1 MRHLVSE
8 KASIWALAR
17 SASETAPFVDAG
29 GQLSLLTLD
38 LAEASQEELNR
49 LFPEVDVVFH
59 TAAGG
64 VTDPCLDP
72 SSLSAINVAGTEKV
86 IRAARDNGVR
96 RFVHIGSC
104 FEYGDGA
111 QIDEE
116 SPLRPRSAYASTK
129 VEASKAVLAASRFF
143 EFGSVVLRPFMVYGP
158 GESET
163 RLVPHII
170 RNAIAGRE
178 INLTGG
184 EQIRD
189 FVFVE
194 DVISALVRT
203 SYVKG
208 IAGQAFNL
216 CRGYGVKVKAVAKMV
231 LELTNSE
238 SKLNLAALPYRENEA
253 MSIVGDPQKSLASL
267 GWSSTTSLRGG
278 LIKTIEDIRVCQT
291 TNE

>member
-1 MRHLVSE
+1 MKHLVRE
-8 KASIWALAR
+8 KASVWALAR
-17 SASETAPFVDAG
+17 STRDRNPFLEPG
-29 GQLSLLTLD
+29 SHLSLLTLD
-38 LAEASQEELNR
+38 LAKASQEELNR
-49 LFPEVDVVFH
+49 LVPEVDVVFH
-59 TAAGG
+59 AAAGG
-64 VTDPCLDP
+64 VTDPCLDRG
-72 SSLSAINVAGTEKV
+72 SLSAINVAGTEKL
-86 IRAARDNGVR
+86 IRAARDNGAR

-111 QIDEE
+111 QIDEG

-158 GESET
+158 GESDT

-170 RNAIAGRE
+170 RNALAGRE

-189 FVFVE
+189 FVFIE
-194 DVISALVRT
+194 DIISALVKT
-203 SYVKG
+203 SYTRG

-216 CRGYGVKVKAVAKMV
+216 CRGSGVKVKVVARML
-231 LELTNSE
+231 LELTNSQ
-238 SKLNLAALPYRENEA
+238 STLNLAALPYRENEA
-253 MSIVGDPQKSLASL
+253 MSIVGNPEKSSDHL
-267 GWSSTTSLRGG
+267 GWSSTTSLRDG
-278 LIKTIEDIRVCQT
+278 LIKTIDGIRICQS